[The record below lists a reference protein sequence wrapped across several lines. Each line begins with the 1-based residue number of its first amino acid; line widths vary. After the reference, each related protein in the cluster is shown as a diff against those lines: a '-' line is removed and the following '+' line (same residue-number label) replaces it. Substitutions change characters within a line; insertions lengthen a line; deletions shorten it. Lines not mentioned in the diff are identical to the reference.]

1 MTEESG
7 ARVSSDVPSD
17 DSQTRQRC
25 RLSCPAKTLTPLSNI
40 NFVFLL
46 NPIDFSLDFLPPLQ
60 NFIILR
66 FCSWIVDFFCPCSG
80 CMEAVLGFLL
90 SWELSHICNFGVA
103 CCEI

>member
-25 RLSCPAKTLTPLSNI
+25 RLSCPAKTLIPLSNL

-46 NPIDFSLDFLPPLQ
+46 NPSDFSLDFLPPLQ
-60 NFIILR
+60 NFIILG
-66 FCSWIVDFFCPCSG
+66 FCSWIIDFFALVLVAWRG
-80 CMEAVLGFLL
+80 VLGFLL
-90 SWELSHICNFGVA
+90 SWVLSHICNFGVA
-103 CCEI
+103 ACEI